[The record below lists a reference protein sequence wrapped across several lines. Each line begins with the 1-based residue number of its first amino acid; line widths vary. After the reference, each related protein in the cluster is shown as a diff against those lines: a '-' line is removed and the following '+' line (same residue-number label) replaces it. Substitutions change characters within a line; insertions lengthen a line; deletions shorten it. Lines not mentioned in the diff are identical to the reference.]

1 MLGLASL
8 DIHMIR
14 NKNKEMIIMALTAK
28 QIYAIVNEVA
38 QQAMGSKAIAVV
50 DNTGLIALGNTVLGS
65 DATKNNF
72 INALTDRIGKTI
84 VSFREYH
91 SHFPDFERDS
101 IEWGNI
107 LQKLKI
113 AMPDA
118 EEDQSYNLVD
128 GSSVDQYKINKAKVN
143 QLLFTSETPWQT
155 HITVHLDEL
164 EKAFIDSN
172 AMGTFISS
180 MFGEV
185 QNRIELAMENLSMD
199 CVNNYIGE
207 LISLKSTTAKKRVI
221 NLVTEY
227 KDKTGVDHTAEP
239 LNALG
244 DEEFLKYVVRRVN
257 SISTSM
263 EYMTYNMFNSASSAV
278 GAIPELPENEKNVY
292 TRHTPKSEQR
302 MMLFIDLVNSLKT
315 NINSKAFNME
325 QVAIDI
331 PFKTVPFWQSIEAPS
346 EINVKTSS
354 GAEVEQSLI
363 MGILYDREAMG
374 TFKKKYKSLTSPVN
388 AAGQYYNVFYHMITM
403 YYNDLTENAVIFLLA

>member
-1 MLGLASL
+1 
-8 DIHMIR
+8 
-14 NKNKEMIIMALTAK
+14 MALTAK
-28 QIYAIVNEVA
+28 QIYTIVNEVA
-38 QQAMGSKAIAVV
+38 KQAMGTEALSVI
-50 DNTGLIALGNTVLGS
+50 DNSSLIALGQTVLGS
-65 DATKNNF
+65 AETKNNF
-72 INALTDRIGKTI
+72 INSLTDRIGRTI

-128 GSSVDQYKINKAKVN
+128 GTSVDQYKINKAKVN
-143 QLLFTSETPWQT
+143 QLLFTTETPWQT

-199 CVNNYIGE
+199 CVNNYVAEVIKE
-207 LISLKSTTAKKRVI
+207 QEKRPSRIV
-221 NLVTEY
+221 NLLTEY
-227 KDKTGVDHTAEP
+227 KDNTGVDHTTEP
-239 LNALG
+239 LKALD
-244 DEEFLKYVVRRVN
+244 DEDFLKYFVRRVN
-257 SISTSM
+257 SLSSVF
-263 EYMTYNMFNSASSAV
+263 EYMTTNIYNDTDIYEGAGNS
-278 GAIPELPENEKNVY
+278 GAY
-292 TRHTPKSEQR
+292 SRHTPKSQQR
-302 MMLFIDLVNSLKT
+302 MMLFIDLVNALKT

-331 PFKTVPFWQSIEAPS
+331 PFKTVPFWQSFQTPAG
-346 EINVKTSS
+346 INVKPAS
-354 GAEVEQSLI
+354 GGTAVVQSEV

-403 YYNDLTENAVIFLLA
+403 YYNDLTENAVVFLLA

>member
-1 MLGLASL
+1 
-8 DIHMIR
+8 
-14 NKNKEMIIMALTAK
+14 MALTAK
-28 QIYAIVNEVA
+28 QIYSIVNEVA
-38 QQAMGSKAIAVV
+38 SQAMGTKAIAVV
-50 DNTGLIALGNTVLGS
+50 DNAGLISLGNAVLGS
-65 DATKNNF
+65 ADTKNNF
-72 INALTDRIGKTI
+72 ITALTDRIGRTI
-84 VSFREYH
+84 VSFRAYH

-113 AMPDA
+113 GMPDA
-118 EEDQSYNLVD
+118 EADQSYNLQD
-128 GSSVDQYKINKAKVN
+128 GESVDQYKINKAKVN
-143 QLLFTSETPWQT
+143 QLLFTTETPWQT

-172 AMGTFISS
+172 SMGSFISS

-199 CVNNYIGE
+199 CVNNYMAEI
-207 LISLKSTTAKKRVI
+207 ISRKETNPNRIV

-227 KDKTGVDHTAEP
+227 NAKTGIDYTAEP
-239 LNALG
+239 LTALD
-244 DEEFLKYVVRRVN
+244 DEDFLKYVVRRIN
-257 SISTSM
+257 NISTTM
-263 EYMTYNMFNSASSAV
+263 EYMTVDMYNKYDVSNGS
-278 GAIPELPENEKNVY
+278 KNVY

-331 PFKTVPFWQSIEAPS
+331 PFKTVPFWQSLQTPS
-346 EINVKTSS
+346 EIRVNPAGEPTSTITK
-354 GAEVEQSLI
+354 SLV

-374 TFKKKYKSLTSPVN
+374 TFKKKYTSLTTPIN
-388 AAGQYYNVFYHMITM
+388 AAGKYYNVFYHMITM
-403 YYNDLTENAVIFLLA
+403 YYNDLTENAVIFLLE

>member
-1 MLGLASL
+1 
-8 DIHMIR
+8 
-14 NKNKEMIIMALTAK
+14 MALNAK
-28 QIYAIVNEVA
+28 QIFTIVNDVA

-50 DNTGLIALGNTVLGS
+50 NNSGLVTLGNAVLGS
-65 DATKNNF
+65 NETKNNF
-72 INALTDRIGKTI
+72 INALTDRIGRTI
-84 VSFREYH
+84 VSFRAYH
-91 SHFPDFERDS
+91 SHFPDFERDA

-113 AMPDA
+113 GMPDA
-118 EEDQSYNLVD
+118 EEDQSYNLVN
-128 GSSVDQYKINKAKVN
+128 GNSVDQYKINKSKVN

-172 AMGTFISS
+172 AMGAFISG

-199 CVNNYIGE
+199 CVNNYIAE
-207 LISLKSTTAKKRVI
+207 LINRKELIPNRVV

-227 KDKTGVDHTAEP
+227 KDKTGIDHTSEP
-239 LNALG
+239 LNALD
-244 DEEFLKYVVRRVN
+244 DEEFLKYVVRRIN
-257 SISTSM
+257 SLSATF
-263 EYMTYNMFNSASSAV
+263 EYMTTGYFNDPASYPDSV
-278 GAIPELPENEKNVY
+278 VPTSERSVY

-302 MMLFIDLVNSLKT
+302 MMLFIDMVNALKT

-331 PFKTVPFWQSIEAPS
+331 PFKTVPFWQSLQSPT
-346 EINVKTSS
+346 EISVNLASS
-354 GAEVEQSLI
+354 SSTTITQSLV

-374 TFKKKYKSLTSPVN
+374 TFKKKYTSLTSPIN
-388 AAGQYYNVFYHMITM
+388 AAGKYYNVFYHMITM
-403 YYNDLTENAVIFLLA
+403 YYNDMTENAVIFLLA

>member
-1 MLGLASL
+1 
-8 DIHMIR
+8 
-14 NKNKEMIIMALTAK
+14 MAVTAK
-28 QIYAIVNEVA
+28 QIYTIVNDVA
-38 QQAMGSKAIAVV
+38 KQAMGSKAIAVV
-50 DNTGLIALGNTVLGS
+50 DNSGLIALGNTVLGT

-72 INALTDRIGKTI
+72 INALTDRIGRTI
-84 VSFREYH
+84 VSFRAYH

-113 AMPDA
+113 GMPDA
-118 EEDQSYNLVD
+118 EVDQSYNLED

-164 EKAFIDSN
+164 EKAFSSSE
-172 AMGTFISS
+172 AMGVFISS

-199 CVNNYIGE
+199 CVNNYIAE
-207 LISLKSTTAKKRVI
+207 LINRKTTTPSRVI

-227 KDKTGVDHTAEP
+227 KEKTGVDHTAEP
-239 LNALG
+239 IKALD
-244 DEEFLKYVVRRVN
+244 DEEFLKYVVRRIN
-257 SISTSM
+257 SISTTM
-263 EYMTYNMFNSASSAV
+263 EYMTNGMFNQSVFPV
-278 GAIPELPENEKNVY
+278 GATESVNS
-292 TRHTPKSEQR
+292 RHTPKSEQR

-331 PFKTVPFWQSIEAPS
+331 PFTTVPFWQSLKNPS
-346 EINVKTSS
+346 EINVKVASGGVSTKPDVSDSS
-354 GAEVEQSLI
+354 V

-374 TFKKKYKSLTSPVN
+374 TFKKKYSSLTSPIN
-388 AAGQYYNVFYHMITM
+388 AAGKYYNVFYHMITM
-403 YYNDLTENAVIFLLA
+403 YYNDLTENAVVFLLA

>member
-1 MLGLASL
+1 
-8 DIHMIR
+8 
-14 NKNKEMIIMALTAK
+14 MALTAN

-38 QQAMGSKAIAVV
+38 QQAMGSKAIEVV
-50 DNTGLIALGNTVLGS
+50 DNIGLIALGNKVLGS

-72 INALTDRIGKTI
+72 INALTDRIGRTI

-113 AMPDA
+113 SMPDA

-128 GSSVDQYKINKAKVN
+128 GKSVDQYKINKAKVN
-143 QLLFTSETPWQT
+143 QLLFTNETPWQT
-155 HITVHLDEL
+155 HITVHLETL
-164 EKAFIDSN
+164 EKAFIDTS
-172 AMGTFISS
+172 AMGAFISG

-199 CVNNYIGE
+199 CVNNYIAE
-207 LISLKSTTAKKRVI
+207 VI
-221 NLVTEY
+221 TRKEVRPTRIVNLVTEY
-227 KDKTGVDHTAEP
+227 LEKTGVDHTTTP
-239 LNALG
+239 LKALD
-244 DEEFLKYVVRRVN
+244 DEEFLKFVIRRIN
-257 SISTSM
+257 SLSSTF
-263 EYMTYNMFNSASSAV
+263 EYMTVNLYNDTGIDEGKETS
-278 GAIPELPENEKNVY
+278 GAY
-292 TRHTPKSEQR
+292 TRHTPKSEQKL
-302 MMLFIDLVNSLKT
+302 MLFIDMVNALKT

-331 PFKTVPFWQSIEAPS
+331 PFMTVPFWQSMKNPS
-346 EINVKTSS
+346 QIKINPSS
-354 GAEVEQSLI
+354 KPTVPVDQTLV

-374 TFKKKYKSLTSPVN
+374 TFKKKYNSITSPVN
-388 AAGQYYNVFYHMITM
+388 AAGQYYNVFYHMLTM

>member
-1 MLGLASL
+1 
-8 DIHMIR
+8 
-14 NKNKEMIIMALTAK
+14 MALTAN
-28 QIYAIVNEVA
+28 QIYGIVNEVA
-38 QQAMGSKAIAVV
+38 KQAMGSKSISVV
-50 DNTGLIALGNTVLGS
+50 DNAGLIALGDTILGS
-65 DATKNNF
+65 NNTANNF
-72 INALTDRIGKTI
+72 INALTDRIGRTI

-113 AMPDA
+113 GMPNA
-118 EEDQSYNLVD
+118 EEDQSYNLTD

-143 QLLFTSETPWQT
+143 QLLFTTETPWQT
-155 HITVHLDEL
+155 HITVHLDAL
-164 EKAFIDSN
+164 EKAFLSSD
-172 AMGTFISS
+172 AMGVFISA

-207 LISLKSTTAKKRVI
+207 LINRKNQRPKRVV

-227 KDKTGVDHTAEP
+227 KNKTGVDHTTEP
-239 LNALG
+239 LTALD
-244 DEEFLKYVVRRVN
+244 DEEFLKYVVRRIN
-257 SISTSM
+257 SLSTIF
-263 EYMTYNMFNSASSAV
+263 EYM
-278 GAIPELPENEKNVY
+278 NEATFTDIGIFPDSIAPADSRQIY

-302 MMLFIDLVNSLKT
+302 MMLFIDLVNALKT

-331 PFKTVPFWQSIEAPS
+331 PFKTVPFWQSLDTPS
-346 EINVKTSS
+346 DIDVKIASSSNAEIS
-354 GAEVEQSLI
+354 QSLV

-374 TFKKKYKSLTSPVN
+374 TFKKKYSSLTSPIN
-388 AAGQYYNVFYHMITM
+388 AAGKYYNVFYHMITM
-403 YYNDLTENAVIFLLA
+403 YYNDLTENAVVFLLA